1 MSADVAAE
9 IWGELRRYINT
20 VDRDEAAETV
30 VAVLIDNDHDADE
43 IRTAFKG
50 DSDIKRALAA
60 YVNRDVE
67 EEPDE
72 EVDDDVDLDD
82 DERWE
87 N

>member
-1 MSADVAAE
+1 
-9 IWGELRRYINT
+9 
-20 VDRDEAAETV
+20 VDRDEAAEIV
-30 VAVLIDNDHDADE
+30 VAVLIDNDYDADQ
-43 IRTAFKG
+43 IRDAFKG

>member
-1 MSADVAAE
+1 MSAEVAAE
-9 IWGELRRYINT
+9 LWGELRRYVNT
-20 VDRDEAAETV
+20 VDRDEAAEIV
-30 VAVLIDNDHDADE
+30 VAVLIDNDYDADQ
-43 IRTAFKG
+43 IRDAFKG